1 MKTKFTDLLLATNR
15 EGMESVIKM
24 IEAMGFFTAPASTRF
39 HLACEGGL
47 LQHSLNV
54 YEMAIKLRT
63 MLIAD
68 DPSLETALPIESVTI
83 VSLLHDICKADIY
96 KTILKWQKDE
106 YNKWI
111 QVPAYDVD
119 YATLP
124 LGHGEKSLAMLFA
137 AGLKPITRD
146 EMLAIRWHM
155 GPWELPFQSYD
166 SKSNLNT
173 AKEICPLLNLLQA
186 ADGLSSSI
194 TERE

>member
-1 MKTKFTDLLLATNR
+1 MKQKFIELLMATNR
-15 EGMESVIKM
+15 EGMQNVINM
-24 IEAMGFFTAPASTRF
+24 IERMGFFKAPASTKF
-39 HLACEGGL
+39 HLSCEGGL
-47 LQHSLNV
+47 LHHSLNV
-54 YEMAIKLRT
+54 YDMAIKLRT
-63 MLIAD
+63 ILVAE
-68 DPSLETALPIESVTI
+68 DPELESALPIDSVTI

-96 KTILKWQKDE
+96 KTVLKWQKDE

-173 AKEICPLLNLLQA
+173 AKETCPLLNLLQA
-186 ADGLSSSI
+186 ADGLSSGI